1 MSIKVEFLEKSADDL
16 MSILNTPADE
26 LLPQNDL
33 VVFEEDVDGLD
44 GDDGMAFVED
54 LMDEDGSNDDMSEI
68 NPQEW
73 TEEWAGDMK
82 ELVDDLEGES
92 VAYIEG
98 LSEELEGQDMQ
109 IAVSESGGEVA
120 IIPIPGSDESFSDPE
135 QENEAFDSNWEE
147 HRDPSMFMPYLE
159 SAYPSGIPSHD
170 GSSMVG
176 CEVALLYLNKLNKEI
191 SEALRSDSG
200 SSLDPLVL
208 EDYRVKILKDM
219 VLLKERMNGLKKDI
233 SDATRD
239 ITRAS
244 NESSISKTAT
254 TPRVQIVATPFERA
268 IAGILINSVV
278 SAGHPFEDVYD
289 YLNKKYAFSE
299 RDELSIM
306 QLVIDSGHHIFKDRG
321 AIGSKFDSD
330 SLDGAGNISMHGVD
344 FIKNYFA

>member
-16 MSILNTPADE
+16 MSILNAPSAGH
-26 LLPQNDL
+26 LPQGDL
-33 VVFEEDVDGLD
+33 VVFEEDVEDLV

-54 LMDEDGSNDDMSEI
+54 LVNEDGPKDDMTEI

-73 TEEWAGDMK
+73 SEEWAEDAK
-82 ELVDDLEGES
+82 SLIDDLEDES
-92 VAYIEG
+92 VAYIEE
-98 LSEELEGQDMQ
+98 LSEELEGQGMQ
-109 IAVSESGGEVA
+109 IAVSEDGDDVA
-120 IIPIPGSDESFSDPE
+120 VIPIPGSNESFSEPE
-135 QENEAFDSNWEE
+135 QKNDANDADWENDRNPA
-147 HRDPSMFMPYLE
+147 MFMPYLE

-170 GSSMVG
+170 GNSMVG

-239 ITRAS
+239 IARAS
-244 NESSISKTAT
+244 SENSISKTAT

-306 QLVIDSGHHIFKDRG
+306 QLVMDSGHHIFKDRG
-321 AIGSKFDSD
+321 AIGSKFDAD